1 MGTLH
6 PSGTMQVNAEDL
18 AHDSRLQFFAAY
30 VLQGLVEKGLVH
42 SKHRTLITSKERRLV
57 EEMMTKGL
65 ADFENDEFEAAIK
78 WVAAGAGLELDVPK
92 LRDALGL
99 NFK

>member
-1 MGTLH
+1 MGTL
-6 PSGTMQVNAEDL
+6 QVNAEDL

-30 VLQGLVEKGLVH
+30 VLQGLVDRGLVY
-42 SKHRTLITSKERRLV
+42 SKHRTLVTSKEVRLV
-57 EEMMTKGL
+57 QEMMAKGL

-78 WVAAGAGLELDVPK
+78 WVAAGAGIVLDVPK

-99 NFK
+99 KFL

>member
-1 MGTLH
+1 VAGNTL
-6 PSGTMQVNAEDL
+6 QVNAEDL

-42 SKHRTLITSKERRLV
+42 SKHRTLITTSERRLV
-57 EEMMTKGL
+57 QEMMTKGL
-65 ADFENDEFEAAIK
+65 ANFDNDEFEAAVQ
-78 WVAAGAGLELDVPK
+78 WVAAGAEIVLDVPK

-99 NFK
+99 KFL